1 MKSYVTANQF
11 IFLQE
16 THSCINY
23 EIKWRDKFNG
33 EFFFSYGKTNSC
45 EVATGFCGSQT
56 IKQANKISDKS
67 GRTLLVKATNDE
79 KVFVLINIYNVN
91 TELEQIETLSD
102 LVSILGKV
110 KVTFLEV
117 TLMLYLILVLKV

>member
-16 THSCINY
+16 THPCINY
-23 EIKWRDKFNG
+23 EIKWRDEFNG
-33 EFFFSYGKTNSC
+33 EPFFSYGKTNSC
-45 EVATGFCGSQT
+45 GVVTGFCGSQT
-56 IKQANKISDKS
+56 TEQTNKILNKS
-67 GRTLLVKATNDE
+67 GRTLLVEVTNDE
-79 KVFVLINIYNVN
+79 KVFVPINIYNVN
-91 TELEQIETLSD
+91 AELEQIETLSD